1 VRPVNESRSGALR
14 ATWKWT
20 PALLLVTALSPLARA
35 AIAQDAPVDTARV
48 VEERPP
54 TQNDQG
60 DADSALASPAPMRA
74 RDSVLAGEVHVQAV
88 APFVDSLCPS
98 HTECLLKEGFG
109 VGGSLERRWSF
120 GGALVFGYDL
130 SFLSGSGVYEV
141 GTLQTLRAGAKYVIP
156 LGTQLTPYIDLE
168 VGALLFGDTFQVAT
182 AGGAVQLGA
191 GIEYELSD
199 TLSFVAGLVFRGFTT
214 GSFITGADRVVRGR
228 DPGASLALLIEVG
241 VLFLGDRL

>member
-1 VRPVNESRSGALR
+1 MCTVNESRVGV
-14 ATWKWT
+14 
-20 PALLLVTALSPLARA
+20 LLVAASSLLVHT
-35 AIAQDAPVDTARV
+35 AIAQDATPNTARV
-48 VEERPP
+48 VEEQPLAP
-54 TQNDQG
+54 HDFA
-60 DADSALASPAPMRA
+60 DAESALASPAPMRP
-74 RDSVLAGEVHVQAV
+74 RDSVFAGEVHVQAV

-109 VGGSLERRWSF
+109 IGGSLERRWSF

-156 LGTQLTPYIDLE
+156 FGTQLTPYVDLE

-182 AGGAVQLGA
+182 AGGAVQVGA

-241 VLFLGDRL
+241 VLFLGDPL